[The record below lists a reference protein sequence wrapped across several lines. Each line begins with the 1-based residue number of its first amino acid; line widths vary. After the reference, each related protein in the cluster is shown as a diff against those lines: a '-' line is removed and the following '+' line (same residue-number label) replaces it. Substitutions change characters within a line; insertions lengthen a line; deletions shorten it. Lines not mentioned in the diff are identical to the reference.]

1 MISYEALEKLA
12 VQYQAGVFPNIVR
25 EYFQHVF
32 LSELYKLPE
41 AEKMLFKGGTALRII
56 YGSPRFSEDLDFSV
70 FGVPTRDLKKFVEDL
85 FVKVLAKM
93 EHSGIHVEIGGK
105 SDKTSGGYFGIA
117 TFKLLDFPPVSVEIN
132 VSLRNGREFSLRRP
146 ASARHAGGGSGGHV
160 RGEVDSVA
168 NDFVP
173 AYALVHLPQD
183 ELVEEKVFGALLER
197 KKPRDFY
204 DLYFIMRKGMFSV
217 GHKTRLQETKEVIV
231 TEAKKIDFRGELGAF
246 LPANQQVIIRDFHR
260 ALEAELNRQIIG

>member
-1 MISYEALEKLA
+1 MISNEALEKLA

-32 LSELYKLPE
+32 LSELYTLPE
-41 AEKMLFKGGTALRII
+41 SERMLFKGGTALRTVN
-56 YGSPRFSEDLDFSV
+56 GSPRFSEDLDFSV
-70 FGVPTRDLKKFVEDL
+70 FGVAERDLKKFVEDL

-93 EHSGIHVEIGGK
+93 EQLGIHVEVGGK
-105 SDKTSGGYFGIA
+105 SDKTSGGYFGVA
-117 TFKLLDFPPVSVEIN
+117 TFKLLDFPPVGVEIN
-132 VSLRNGREFSLRRP
+132 ISARNGRE
-146 ASARHAGGGSGGHV
+146 V

-173 AYALVHLPQD
+173 TYTLIHLPQD

-204 DLYFIMRKGMFSV
+204 DLYFIMRKGMLAAE
-217 GHKTRLQETKEVIV
+217 HKARLKEVKETILA
-231 TEAKKIDFRGELGAF
+231 EAKKIDFRGELGAF
-246 LPANQQVIIRDFHR
+246 LPASQQAIIRDFHR
-260 ALEAELNRQIIG
+260 ALEAELNRQIAT